1 MTKRWKNRPEGST
14 WGDFGEDDEK
24 GRLNLLTPEKVRQGA
39 AEVQTGE
46 NFCLSLPLD
55 YPGTRLLNPRR
66 FPPRH
71 FTTQRGGLANFNYPM
86 SIHNPNLVDVICDDS
101 VLLCLQYSTQWDS
114 LCHVGA
120 QFDADGD
127 GEAEIVYYNGYRANE
142 HIVGPDE
149 NNPGDESLQ
158 FEGSQAR
165 RLGIENAAETCLQ
178 GRGVMID
185 IEKHFGRERTY
196 IDYDALM
203 RVIDADDVT
212 VETGDM
218 VLLHTAYTQVIMEM
232 NKDPDEHTLHS
243 ACCVLDG
250 RDDRLLNWITDT
262 GLAALIGDNYGIED
276 PHAVIPEDAHVAMP
290 IHHHCIFKL
299 GIPLGEI
306 WYLNEL
312 ALWLREHK
320 RSRFLLTAPPL
331 RLPGAVGSPATP
343 VATV

>member
-1 MTKRWKNRPEGST
+1 
-14 WGDFGEDDEK
+14 
-24 GRLNLLTPEKVRQGA
+24 
-39 AEVQTGE
+39 
-46 NFCLSLPLD
+46 
-55 YPGTRLLNPRR
+55 
-66 FPPRH
+66 
-71 FTTQRGGLANFNYPM
+71 
-86 SIHNPNLVDVICDDS
+86 
-101 VLLCLQYSTQWDS
+101 LLCLQYSTQWDS